1 MKPTNIYEEFGLESW
16 RPILMAIEAG
26 GDVTTNRLAAALR
39 GNQEIPNEVRSIIAD
54 RLEGKSARKRGRP
67 VNNSIHHRIKRE
79 IIQHIYQT
87 CYATILDEK
96 SRGEGET
103 GAPIHL
109 AFETTAAAC
118 SDLFFEKITPE
129 AVKNII
135 HPSRPEK
142 A

>member
-1 MKPTNIYEEFGLESW
+1 
-16 RPILMAIEAG
+16 MAIAAG
-26 GDVTTNRLAAALR
+26 RDVSTMRLVAALR
-39 GNQEIPNEVRSIIAD
+39 GNQEIPSEVRSIIAD
-54 RLEGKSARKRGRP
+54 RLEGKPAKKRGRP
-67 VNNSIHHRIKRE
+67 VKDSIQDRIDRE
-79 IIQHIYQT
+79 MIQHIYQT

-96 SRGEGET
+96 SRGESET

-135 HPSRPEK
+135 HPSRPKK